1 MSDGLPELRDA
12 LARAGSAADAV
23 DAVAG
28 TVIVVRDGPRGPE
41 VLMLE
46 RPDRGSF
53 AGAWVF
59 PGGKVEAGDAGAA
72 EWQAARSAGIR
83 ETWEETGL
91 TLHAEAVVTLS
102 CWEPPAGVPTRI
114 RTWFF
119 VAPAPAQATLT
130 LSADEAVGADWVRP
144 AELLARH
151 GRGELRLY
159 PPTWVT
165 LHGLTGGTDVAR
177 LLAGIP
183 DEPGRYAGMFHDDAR
198 GRFILWA
205 GDAEYGMPGNAA
217 VAASGSRHR
226 LRIDQLPWEYERS

>member
-1 MSDGLPELRDA
+1 MSDGLGELRDV
-12 LARAGSAADAV
+12 LAGACSAAEPV

-28 TVIVVRDGPRGPE
+28 TVIVARDGSHGPE

-59 PGGKVEAGDAGAA
+59 PGGKVEDGDAGAA
-72 EWQAARSAGIR
+72 EWQSARRAGIR

-91 TLHAEAVVTLS
+91 TLDPETVVTLS
-102 CWEPPAGVPTRI
+102 CWEPPAGMSTRI

-119 VAPAPAQATLT
+119 VAPAPAEATLT
-130 LSADEAVGADWVRP
+130 LSADEAVGAEWVRP
-144 AELLARH
+144 GDLLARH
-151 GRGELRLY
+151 GRGELKLY

-165 LHGLTGGTDVAR
+165 LHGLTGAADVAS

-183 DEPGRYAGMFHDDAR
+183 DEPGRYAGMLRDDVR
-198 GRFILWA
+198 GRFIMWA
-205 GDAEYGMPGNAA
+205 GDGEYGMPGDAA

-226 LRIDQLPWEYERS
+226 LRIDQLPWGYERS